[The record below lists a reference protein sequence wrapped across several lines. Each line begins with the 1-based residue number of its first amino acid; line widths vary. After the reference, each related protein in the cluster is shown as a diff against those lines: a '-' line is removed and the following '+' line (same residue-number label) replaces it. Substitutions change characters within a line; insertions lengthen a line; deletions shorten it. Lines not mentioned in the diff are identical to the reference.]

1 MKKKATIK
9 DIADQAGVSTATVS
23 RYINKTSF
31 VEEETAQKIQGVITR
46 LDYKPNMAAQSLKS
60 KKSRSILLIVPDISN
75 PFYSSMAKIIQERAK
90 KENYNITLF
99 NTNEDEGF
107 ELAEEIKAIHVAVQ
121 MNSCGIIMASI
132 DVKEKIVDALQ
143 KADIPTVVVNSYET
157 CAFDSVH
164 GRRNRGT
171 YLSTKHLIDFGH
183 KRIGFAGGSKRSVIG
198 RSRQNGYINAMKE
211 VHYKIEE
218 NLIFETGF
226 SVNAGYEAGR
236 YFAGITPLPT
246 AICCAND
253 LVAMGVM
260 ASLREAGIAIPDQVS
275 VTGMDNIPYAVL
287 SVPRLTTVTND
298 SKIFANVAIDMLFER
313 IKGVYHSGPREVAIE
328 RELIIRESTRRI

>member
-1 MKKKATIK
+1 MKRKSTIR
-9 DIADQAGVSTATVS
+9 DIANQSGVSIATVS
-23 RYINKTSF
+23 RYINKTAF
-31 VEEETAQKIQGVITR
+31 VEEETAQKIQNVITL
-46 LDYKPNMAAQSLKS
+46 LDYKPNMAAQSLKTN
-60 KKSRSILLIVPDISN
+60 KSRSILLIVPDISN

-99 NTNEDEGF
+99 NTNEDEAF
-107 ELAEEIKAIHVAVQ
+107 EPAEEIKAIHVAAQ

-132 DVKEKIVDALQ
+132 DVKEKVVDALH
-143 KADIPTVVVNSYET
+143 KADIPTVVVNSYEA

-164 GRRNRGT
+164 GVRNQGT
-171 YLSTKHLIDFGH
+171 YLATKHLIDMGH
-183 KRIGFAGGSKRSVIG
+183 KRIAYTGGSKRSVIG
-198 RSRQNGYINAMKE
+198 RSRQTGYISAMKE
-211 VHYKIEE
+211 AHYKIEE

-236 YFAGITPLPT
+236 YFSGITPLPT

-260 ASLREAGIAIPDQVS
+260 ASLREMGVLIPDQIS
-275 VTGMDNIPYAVL
+275 ITGMDNIPYAVL

-298 SKIFANVAIDMLFER
+298 SKKFANAAIDMLFDR
-313 IKGVYHSGPREVAIE
+313 IKGEYRSVPREVLIE
-328 RELIIRESTRRI
+328 RELIIRESTRQI